1 MTNSSRA
8 SARLI
13 SPTFAERSS
22 EFRKLAAAGSPVNSS
37 NLLAI
42 LVISMWV
49 ITALP
54 TNLSCSICSP
64 GSLGSSGHVQA
75 AENTNPVSHLHAA
88 NHDRDLSVPDEYA
101 DHLAEG
107 DDRAHASRLLTDFQ
121 KANPAGAGNSA
132 TARIY

>member
-22 EFRKLAAAGSPVNSS
+22 EVRKLAAAGSPVNSS
-37 NLLAI
+37 NRLAI

-54 TNLSCSICSP
+54 NNLSCSICFP

-75 AENTNPVSHLHAA
+75 VTNPVSHLHAA

-107 DDRAHASRLLTDFQ
+107 DGRAHASRLLTDFQ